1 MVTQRSKRTAHLY
14 WTAAALA
21 LIVLVQGTLLSRVRF
36 FGAGPNLLLTVVIGV
51 SLLRSVSDGLIWGF
65 LGGLGIDLVAGAPLG
80 TSSLALLPTTFLAGI
95 GRSSIFANNLAL
107 PVLLVALATPI
118 YGWLVLLT
126 RQMSGVPVDWSG
138 TTLRVIAPEL
148 AFNALLMALV
158 YPVLRW
164 GTQQLGAPNM
174 EL

>member
-1 MVTQRSKRTAHLY
+1 MAS
-14 WTAAALA
+14 ALA

-36 FGAGPNLLLTVVIGV
+36 FGASPNLLLTVVICV
-51 SLLRSVSDGLIWGF
+51 SLLRSVSDGLTWGF

-95 GRSSIFANNLAL
+95 GRNSVFANNLAL

-118 YGWLVLLT
+118 YGWIVLLI
-126 RQMSGVPVDWSG
+126 RQLSGVPADWYG

-148 AFNALLMALV
+148 ALNMLLMALV
-158 YPVLRW
+158 YPLLRW
-164 GTQQLGAPNM
+164 EVNQLGVPNM